1 MAIRKLHVP
10 SKNDDYRNLSDE
22 MILKET
28 QIVNEI
34 RQVFGKDNQM
44 AVIAILANMYHETGG
59 SLDFK
64 QKQNEGGPGRG
75 LLQFE
80 GYHLQNYNRYLTA
93 NNKPNSSLSQIEYL
107 YESIYDD
114 DSMVHDFFDRNKD
127 GVADFN
133 DGNFPKGWRNEIKEA
148 WEVNNPW
155 NATQV
160 FSDVFLRPGIPHM
173 QRRLDYAGNIFN
185 VYSNRSINDFD
196 NLNLLPEQKALK
208 MNEYVDIVK
217 RAQQRQYLDYEER
230 YDSNNDG
237 VINIKDD
244 KRPKPLNPDNYD
256 ATLRYNTIRNN

>member
-1 MAIRKLHVP
+1 
-10 SKNDDYRNLSDE
+10 
-22 MILKET
+22 
-28 QIVNEI
+28 
-34 RQVFGKDNQM
+34 
-44 AVIAILANMYHETGG
+44 
-59 SLDFK
+59 
-64 QKQNEGGPGRG
+64 
-75 LLQFE
+75 
-80 GYHLQNYNRYLTA
+80 
-93 NNKPNSSLSQIEYL
+93 
-107 YESIYDD
+107 
-114 DSMVHDFFDRNKD
+114 
-127 GVADFN
+127 
-133 DGNFPKGWRNEIKEA
+133 
-148 WEVNNPW
+148 
-155 NATQV
+155 
-160 FSDVFLRPGIPHM
+160 M